1 MSQPSNPFHPAEAV
15 VPKVKALV
23 FGAAG
28 VGKTYFSLTSPG
40 RIAMIDTEGGTAFY
54 ARRAGTH
61 GLSHFDVLPTKTYRD
76 VQAAVA
82 YIASNPDAYG
92 TLVIDPVTVIYEVL
106 QDAALIK
113 RAEVNRRK
121 NRGGD
126 PDDTDLEM
134 LDWGRIKRAYKALM
148 TELGNLPVHVIV
160 TAREKAEQERQHGE
174 VVTVGQKADAEKS
187 TGYYFDTI
195 LRLVPTATG
204 REAIILKD
212 RTGIHALNARIQ
224 EPTFASLF
232 GAVIR
237 SGKGATAPR
246 AIPSDDAAAETDAA
260 TTLSA
265 PWTAARVRTEAS
277 QAGIIKAK
285 VEGAYLLV
293 AGGRTPDLLS
303 PEDWRRIAVDLGLA
317 EPGPADAFSA
327 EDIAEALASSSDTS
341 GAEVPA

>member
-1 MSQPSNPFHPAEAV
+1 MSQPNPFHPAEAV
-15 VPKVKALV
+15 IPKIKALV

-28 VGKTYFSLTSPG
+28 VGKTYLSLTSPG
-40 RIAMIDTEGGTAFY
+40 RIAIIDTEGGTAFY

-61 GLSHFDVLPTKTYRD
+61 GLSLFDVLPTKTYRD
-76 VQAAVA
+76 VQSAVQFIAA
-82 YIASNPDAYG
+82 NPDTYA

-121 NRGGD
+121 GRGGD
-126 PDDTDLEM
+126 ADDTDLEM

-174 VVTVGQKADAEKS
+174 VVTIGQKADAEKS

-212 RTGIHALNARIQ
+212 RTGIHALNAHVQ
-224 EPTFASLF
+224 EPTFDSLF
-232 GAVIR
+232 GAVIK
-237 SGKGATAPR
+237 SGKGATAGR
-246 AIPSDDAAAETDAA
+246 DIPSDEKAAETDAA

-265 PWTAARVRTEAS
+265 PWTGARVRTEA
-277 QAGIIKAK
+277 ARAKLTKAT
-285 VEGAYLLV
+285 VEAAYAAV
-293 AGGRTPDLLS
+293 AGTRTPDLMS
-303 PEDWRRIAVDLGLA
+303 AEEWRRVAVNLELA
-317 EPGPADAFSA
+317 EPGPTDAFTAEEIA
-327 EDIAEALASSSDTS
+327 EDLAEPAVE
-341 GAEVPA
+341 AES

>member
-1 MSQPSNPFHPAEAV
+1 MSQPSLNPFHPAEAV
-15 VPKVKALV
+15 VPKIKALV
-23 FGAAG
+23 FGAPG
-28 VGKTYFSLTSPG
+28 VGKTYLALTSPG
-40 RIAMIDTEGGTAFY
+40 RIAIIDTEGGTAFY

-76 VQAAVA
+76 VQAAVE
-82 YIASNPDAYG
+82 YIAANPGIYE

-126 PDDTDLEM
+126 AEDTDLEM

-160 TAREKAEQERQHGE
+160 TAREKAEQERHGTE
-174 VVTVGQKADAEKS
+174 VVTIGQKADAEKT
-187 TGYYFDTI
+187 TGYYFDTV
-195 LRLVPTATG
+195 LRMVPTATG

-212 RTGIHALNARIQ
+212 RTGIHALNAHVQ
-224 EPTFASLF
+224 EPTFDSLF
-232 GAVIR
+232 GAVIK

-246 AIPSDDAAAETDAA
+246 AIPSDEKAAETDAA

-265 PWTAARVRTEAS
+265 PWTGARIRTEAVK
-277 QAGIIKAK
+277 AGLVKAT
-285 VEGAYLLV
+285 VEASYS
-293 AGGRTPDLLS
+293 AIAAGRTPDLLS
-303 PEDWRRIAVDLGLA
+303 ADEWRRIAIDLHLA
-317 EPGPADAFSA
+317 EPAPTDEFTA
-327 EDIAEALASSSDTS
+327 EDVTEALAEATKE
-341 GAEVPA
+341 AVA

>member
-1 MSQPSNPFHPAEAV
+1 MPQPSPFHPAEAV
-15 VPKVKALV
+15 VPKIKALV

-28 VGKTYFSLTSPG
+28 VGKTYLSLTSPG
-40 RIAMIDTEGGTAFY
+40 RIAIIDTEGGTAFY

-82 YIASNPDAYG
+82 YIAANPDAYG

-113 RAEVNRRK
+113 RAETNRRK

-160 TAREKAEQERQHGE
+160 TAREKAEQERHGTE
-174 VVTVGQKADAEKS
+174 MVTIGQKADAEKS
-187 TGYYFDTI
+187 TAYYFDTV

-212 RTGIHALNARIQ
+212 RTGIHALNAHVQ
-224 EPTFASLF
+224 EPTFDSLF
-232 GAVIR
+232 GAVIK
-237 SGKGATAPR
+237 SGKGATGAR
-246 AIPSDDAAAETDAA
+246 AIPSDEKAAETDAA

-265 PWTAARVRTEAS
+265 PWTGARVRTEAS
-277 QAGIIKAK
+277 RARIVKAT
-285 VEGAYLLV
+285 VEAAYAAV
-293 AGGRTPDLLS
+293 AGTRTPDLLS
-303 PEDWRRIAVDLGLA
+303 AEDWRRIAVELRLA
-317 EPGPADAFSA
+317 EPGPADAFTA
-327 EDIAEALASSSDTS
+327 EDIAAALDEP
-341 GAEVPA
+341 AEEPEP